1 MNRLNYLCKKC
12 QANVTE
18 LFGLDVYFD
27 FFPVVGNN
35 QGGVHGTVITRRRT
49 IFNDTITHLKETIC
63 PTVEV
68 RFDSDR
74 DTHIQCVFFLGI

>member
-1 MNRLNYLCKKC
+1 MCILI
-12 QANVTE
+12 
-18 LFGLDVYFD
+18 

-35 QGGVHGTVITRRRT
+35 QGGVHGTVNTRRRT
-49 IFNDTITHLKETIC
+49 ISNDTITHLKETIC